1 MLQTPYLREISTHN
15 IGFNQS
21 MVFRLYNNI
30 DIPKCDKTLT
40 AIKDWISKELERKE
54 SNGNIN

>member
-1 MLQTPYLREISTHN
+1 MNNGDLKEHEFLQDSSDISLDD

-21 MVFRLYNNI
+21 MVSRMYNNI

-40 AIKDWISKELERKE
+40 AIKKLD
-54 SNGNIN
+54 